1 LPVAHAAL
9 LSANEG
15 LFALLVPDA
24 AAACTTLPA
33 KVELIGF
40 GPLHD
45 HGLPTNSTL
54 NLPAGSAPIDLAMR
68 LIPALREHPGRRHR
82 GTRAIVE
89 GRR

>member
-1 LPVAHAAL
+1 LPVAHATL
-9 LSANEG
+9 LSANGE

-33 KVELIGF
+33 KVALTYSDA
-40 GPLHD
+40 LHD
-45 HGLPTNSTL
+45 PGLPTNSTL